1 MHRTFTR
8 LWLVV
13 ATLALAAC
21 GSSAASTAPDPAAIP
36 GTTWTVSS
44 IGGVATV
51 AGSQPTITF
60 GADGNLNGTT
70 GCNNYF
76 GPYKLDGGSIEIGDL
91 GSTLMLCEG
100 PVGAQEVTFMAAL
113 PKSTAWSIG
122 SDGNLTLTGDA
133 DIVAS
138 PA

>member
-1 MHRTFTR
+1 MHRTLARFC
-8 LWLVV
+8 LVV
-13 ATLALAAC
+13 ATVALAAC
-21 GSSAASTAPDPAAIP
+21 GSGSASAAPDPADLV

-51 AGSQPTITF
+51 GDAQPTIMF
-60 GADGNLNGTT
+60 GADGNVTGTT

-76 GPYKLDGGSIEIGDL
+76 GPYKLDGGTIEVGLL

-100 PVGAQEVTFMAAL
+100 PVGAQETTFMAAL
-113 PKSTAWSIG
+113 PKATGWSVG
-122 SDGNLTLTGDA
+122 SDGNLTLTGSA

>member
-1 MHRTFTR
+1 MRRSLTIAYLALATF
-8 LWLVV
+8 
-13 ATLALAAC
+13 ALAAC
-21 GSSAASTAPDPAAIP
+21 GSSAASSAPDPAALV

-51 AGSQPTITF
+51 GEAQPTMTF
-60 GADGNLNGTT
+60 GADGQLNGTT

-76 GPYKLDGGSIEIGDL
+76 GPYKLDGGSIEVGLL

-100 PVGAQEVTFMAAL
+100 PVGAQEVAFMAAL
-113 PKSTAWSIG
+113 PKATAWSIG
-122 SDGNLTLTGDA
+122 SDGNLTLTGAA
-133 DIVAS
+133 DIIAS